1 MILTIKMS
9 TNLNTE
15 GQVTTE
21 RILSVKDEYVGYK
34 DLKVLKLNKSRL
46 YFRHILSSQQFSFLM
61 LNG

>member
-21 RILSVKDEYVGYK
+21 RILSIKDEYVGYK
-34 DLKVLKLNKSRL
+34 DLKVLKLNKNRL

-61 LNG
+61 LDG

>member
-9 TNLNTE
+9 INLNTE

-21 RILSVKDEYVGYK
+21 RILSVKDEYVAYK
-34 DLKVLKLNKSRL
+34 DIKVLKLNKSRL